1 VLTVASHDPALPC
14 GREGSARASV
24 ERTSAICISG
34 GGVVQRIEPV
44 SENAVS
50 PAVQRAFDDAAR
62 RGAPNPTLLRILAR
76 HPVALYAFYDGWQST
91 FYEGIVEHPLK
102 ELMRV
107 RMARL
112 RNCGY

>member
-1 VLTVASHDPALPC
+1 MIRIQPLPETAASPDVK
-14 GREGSARASV
+14 ETF
-24 ERTSAICISG
+24 E
-34 GGVVQRIEPV
+34 
-44 SENAVS
+44 
-50 PAVQRAFDDAAR
+50 DAAT

-76 HPVALYAFYDGWQST
+76 HPAALRAFYSAWQQM
-91 FYEGIVEHPLK
+91 FYGGIVEHTLK

>member
-1 VLTVASHDPALPC
+1 MVIRIAPAADHTLTDDV
-14 GREGSARASV
+14 R
-24 ERTSAICISG
+24 
-34 GGVVQRIEPV
+34 Q
-44 SENAVS
+44 
-50 PAVQRAFDDAAR
+50 AFADAAA

-76 HPVALYAFYDGWQST
+76 HPVALRAFYSGWQDT
-91 FYEGIVEHPLK
+91 FYGGIVDHPLK

>member
-1 VLTVASHDPALPC
+1 M
-14 GREGSARASV
+14 
-24 ERTSAICISG
+24 SG
-34 GGVVQRIEPV
+34 LRQNPRDDNRGVQSGPSEIVNLKGDHVVQRIQPV
-44 SENAVS
+44 DEQSVS
-50 PAVQRAFDDAAR
+50 PIVQQAFADAAR

-76 HPVALYAFYDGWQST
+76 HPVALNAFYAGWQST
-91 FYEGIVEHPLK
+91 FYDGIVEHTLK

>member
-1 VLTVASHDPALPC
+1 M
-14 GREGSARASV
+14 
-24 ERTSAICISG
+24 AI
-34 GGVVQRIEPV
+34 RIQPV
-44 SENAVS
+44 DEQEIG
-50 PAVQRAFDDAAR
+50 PAVRQAFEDAAA

-76 HPVALYAFYDGWQST
+76 HPVALNAFYSGWQDT
-91 FYEGIVEHPLK
+91 FYGGVVGHPLK

>member
-1 VLTVASHDPALPC
+1 MIRIQPVD
-14 GREGSARASV
+14 
-24 ERTSAICISG
+24 ERTIDAE
-34 GGVVQRIEPV
+34 VRQ
-44 SENAVS
+44 
-50 PAVQRAFDDAAR
+50 AFDDAAK

-76 HPVALYAFYDGWQST
+76 HPVALKAFYSGWQDT
-91 FYEGIVEHPLK
+91 FYRGVVEHPLK

>member
-1 VLTVASHDPALPC
+1 MAIRISPVDD
-14 GREGSARASV
+14 RAIGDDI
-24 ERTSAICISG
+24 R
-34 GGVVQRIEPV
+34 
-44 SENAVS
+44 
-50 PAVQRAFDDAAR
+50 RAFDDAAA

-76 HPVALYAFYDGWQST
+76 HPVALRAFYSGWQDT
-91 FYEGIVEHPLK
+91 FYRGIVQHSLK

>member
-1 VLTVASHDPALPC
+1 MTVRIRPVDEQ
-14 GREGSARASV
+14 GID
-24 ERTSAICISG
+24 ER
-34 GGVVQRIEPV
+34 
-44 SENAVS
+44 
-50 PAVQRAFDDAAR
+50 VQRAFADAAV

-76 HPVALYAFYDGWQST
+76 HPVALQAFYAGWQDT
-91 FYEGIVEHPLK
+91 FYGGIVDHPLK

>member
-1 VLTVASHDPALPC
+1 VIRIQPVD
-14 GREGSARASV
+14 
-24 ERTSAICISG
+24 ERSIGAE
-34 GGVVQRIEPV
+34 VQ
-44 SENAVS
+44 
-50 PAVQRAFDDAAR
+50 QAFDDAAK

-76 HPVALYAFYDGWQST
+76 HPVALKAFYSGWQET
-91 FYEGIVEHPLK
+91 FYRGGVEHPLK

>member
-1 VLTVASHDPALPC
+1 MAIRISPVADEALDADV
-14 GREGSARASV
+14 R
-24 ERTSAICISG
+24 
-34 GGVVQRIEPV
+34 
-44 SENAVS
+44 
-50 PAVQRAFDDAAR
+50 RAFDDAAA

-76 HPVALYAFYDGWQST
+76 HPVALHAFYSGWQDT
-91 FYEGIVEHPLK
+91 FYRGIVEHPLK

>member
-1 VLTVASHDPALPC
+1 MVIRIAPATEDTLTDDV
-14 GREGSARASV
+14 R
-24 ERTSAICISG
+24 
-34 GGVVQRIEPV
+34 
-44 SENAVS
+44 
-50 PAVQRAFDDAAR
+50 RAFADAAV

-76 HPVALYAFYDGWQST
+76 HPLALRAFYSGWQDA
-91 FYEGIVEHPLK
+91 FYGGIVEHPLK

>member
-1 VLTVASHDPALPC
+1 MTTRIQPVGERTVAP
-14 GREGSARASV
+14 E
-24 ERTSAICISG
+24 
-34 GGVVQRIEPV
+34 VQ
-44 SENAVS
+44 
-50 PAVQRAFDDAAR
+50 QAFEDAAA

-76 HPVALYAFYDGWQST
+76 HPAALNAFYSGWQDT
-91 FYEGIVEHPLK
+91 FYRGLVEHPLK

>member
-1 VLTVASHDPALPC
+1 MRVIRIQPVEESTIDPAV
-14 GREGSARASV
+14 R
-24 ERTSAICISG
+24 
-34 GGVVQRIEPV
+34 
-44 SENAVS
+44 
-50 PAVQRAFDDAAR
+50 RAFEDAAA

-76 HPVALYAFYDGWQST
+76 HPVALNAFYSGWQDT
-91 FYEGIVEHPLK
+91 FYRGIVEHPLK

>member
-1 VLTVASHDPALPC
+1 MGIRVQPVD
-14 GREGSARASV
+14 
-24 ERTSAICISG
+24 ERSIG
-34 GGVVQRIEPV
+34 
-44 SENAVS
+44 
-50 PAVQRAFDDAAR
+50 PAVRRAFEDAAA

-76 HPVALYAFYDGWQST
+76 HPVALNAFYAAWQET
-91 FYEGIVEHPLK
+91 FYRGTVEHPLK